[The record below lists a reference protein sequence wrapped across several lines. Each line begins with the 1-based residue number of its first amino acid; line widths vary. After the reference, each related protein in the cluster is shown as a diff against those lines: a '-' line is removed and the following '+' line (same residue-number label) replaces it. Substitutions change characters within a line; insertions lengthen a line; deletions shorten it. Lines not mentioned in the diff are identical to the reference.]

1 MLSEFIQRN
10 AIVVGLLVAMGG
22 AGALLGVIG
31 CALKRGGKALGVAA
45 LLLALLAVG
54 IGVAQ
59 RQSLIR
65 AGKFLVTMP
74 GLSSADRARIVAAQA
89 ADAGYALG
97 LSIVFALPAL
107 AAGALAVFLAV
118 RRGSARSS

>member
-10 AIVVGLLVAMGG
+10 VIVVGLLVSMGG

-31 CALKRGGKALGVAA
+31 CASKRGGKALGVAA

-65 AGKFLVTMP
+65 AGAFLATMP
-74 GLSSADRARIVAAQA
+74 GLSSADRARIAAAKA
-89 ADAGYALG
+89 ADAGYALE